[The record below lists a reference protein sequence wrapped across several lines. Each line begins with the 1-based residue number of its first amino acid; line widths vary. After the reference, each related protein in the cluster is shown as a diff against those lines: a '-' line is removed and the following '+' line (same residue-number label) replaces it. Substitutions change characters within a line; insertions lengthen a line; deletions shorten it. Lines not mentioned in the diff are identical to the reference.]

1 MTAPRS
7 LSARQARILRLYA
20 NGHTTTQ
27 VAAAIG
33 RSPDTVRRDM
43 TAVMAE
49 LGADTRAQA
58 VAVAMRVG
66 LVRPGDVAVPPRK
79 EARR

>member
-7 LSARQARILRLYA
+7 LSTRQARILRLYA
-20 NGHTTTQ
+20 NGRTTAQ
-27 VAAAIG
+27 VATTIG
-33 RSPDTVRRDM
+33 RGPDTVRRDM
-43 TAVMAE
+43 TAAMTE

-66 LVRPGDVAVPPRK
+66 LLRPGDVAVPPRK

>member
-1 MTAPRS
+1 VTALRS

-20 NGHTTTQ
+20 NGRTTAQ

-33 RSPDTVRRDM
+33 RSEDTVRRDM
-43 TAVMAE
+43 TAAMAE
-49 LGADTRAQA
+49 LGAGTRAQA

-79 EARR
+79 AARR